1 MASLGAIVRYI
12 GAQTPALAGME
23 GSVIAQ
29 PSEGRAAVRWV
40 VPSLPSVSRFG
51 LPGDTFETAEPST
64 SLRTLRGYSKPFRD
78 GISAP
83 REKRH
88 HASVDLAAR

>member
-1 MASLGAIVRYI
+1 MKIVRYI

-23 GSVIAQ
+23 G
-29 PSEGRAAVRWV
+29 EVRGWRGKERVLVWWV
-40 VPSLPSVSRFG
+40 VPSLPGASRFG
-51 LPGDTFETAEPST
+51 LPGDTFETAEPAA